1 MGRKPLGSI
10 PGIHEV
16 PEATTGNTIT
26 PGQSTKF
33 PAARYKSQ
41 FALLAP
47 ARSRFAAALGPEY
60 QQETQCWRG
69 WSREEGAGLG

>member
-1 MGRKPLGSI
+1 MGRKAAGSI
-10 PGIHEV
+10 PGILEV
-16 PEATTGNTIT
+16 PEATTGNAIT

-47 ARSRFAAALGPEY
+47 ASSRFAAALGPEY
-60 QQETQCWRG
+60 QQGTQGWRG
-69 WSREEGAGLG
+69 WSREDGAGLG